1 MLLTELLHPEMLA
14 ALAGAGH
21 GGKVLLA
28 DGHYPASTAVGR
40 KARIVYLN
48 LRPGLLNVSDVLD
61 VLVRTIPIEA
71 AAVMVPPAGEQEP
84 EAIREY
90 RDRMAA
96 VPVEELDR
104 FAFYEQARSDD
115 LALSIVTGDIRTYA
129 NLLLTIGV
137 RTKY

>member
-1 MLLTELLHPEMLA
+1 MLLTDLLHPEILA

-96 VPVEELDR
+96 VPVEELD
-104 FAFYEQARSDD
+104 
-115 LALSIVTGDIRTYA
+115 
-129 NLLLTIGV
+129 
-137 RTKY
+137 